1 MGTKCP
7 VCLSEYENVFM
18 HERRTFVLLSVPTGL
33 LLLAL
38 ASLLLL
44 ASCVNTW
51 IKASRRALDTD
62 AGLSLAI
69 SGIVLTVCFVGNVA
83 ILLTIAWRV
92 HSNGGLKRIGQR
104 WFRTERVV
112 QVREPLPAPAVE
124 V

>member
-1 MGTKCP
+1 MGAKCP

-51 IKASRRALDTD
+51 INASR
-62 AGLSLAI
+62 
-69 SGIVLTVCFVGNVA
+69 
-83 ILLTIAWRV
+83 
-92 HSNGGLKRIGQR
+92 
-104 WFRTERVV
+104 
-112 QVREPLPAPAVE
+112 
-124 V
+124 

>member
-51 IKASRRALDTD
+51 INASRRALDTD

-69 SGIVLTVCFVGNVA
+69 SGIVLTVCFVGNLA
-83 ILLTIAWRV
+83 ILLTITWRV
-92 HSNGGLKRIGQR
+92 
-104 WFRTERVV
+104 
-112 QVREPLPAPAVE
+112 
-124 V
+124 